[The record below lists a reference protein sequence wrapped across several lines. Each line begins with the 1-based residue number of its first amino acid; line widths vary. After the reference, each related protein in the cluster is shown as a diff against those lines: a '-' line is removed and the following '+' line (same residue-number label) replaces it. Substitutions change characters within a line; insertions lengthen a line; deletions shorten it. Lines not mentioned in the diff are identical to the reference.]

1 MDYTKGF
8 KTANGKI
15 GLDARERAMADL
27 TLMGWKGQDAY
38 VLIYGPGAA
47 YSDEWHKQKMK
58 EIVDREVFA
67 NYIMKA
73 KKKAD
78 KEASKAVDNAIQE
91 EFDSIDAAR
100 QMSKEDVMSELV
112 RIAFK
117 MPANDPKRADILMKY
132 ADLTQMKKDEV
143 DKEEKTVHTYLPL
156 TCKDCP
162 LYVKHKRRQNG

>member
-1 MDYTKGF
+1 MVPPHKKNGHGIAQQNKVMALIPLIHRTHFSTRYFQTADYQCF
-8 KTANGKI
+8 F
-15 GLDARERAMADL
+15 
-27 TLMGWKGQDAY
+27 
-38 VLIYGPGAA
+38 
-47 YSDEWHKQKMK
+47 
-58 EIVDREVFA
+58 VDQEVFA